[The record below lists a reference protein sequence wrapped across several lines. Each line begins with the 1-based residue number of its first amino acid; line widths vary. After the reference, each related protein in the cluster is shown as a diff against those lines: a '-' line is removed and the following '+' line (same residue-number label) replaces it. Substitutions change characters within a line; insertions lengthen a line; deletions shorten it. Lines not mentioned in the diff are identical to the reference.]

1 MLDRFQQEDDGDTE
15 YYLELLLDDGTQA
28 QVQVSETVY
37 RLEAEGTEFVV
48 CQLESPLG
56 IRMVD
61 LHLPEAAE

>member
-1 MLDRFQQEDDGDTE
+1 M
-15 YYLELLLDDGTQA
+15 DDGTQA

-37 RLEAEGTEFVV
+37 RLEAEGTEFLV
-48 CQLESPLG
+48 CQLESSLG

>member
-1 MLDRFQQEDDGDTE
+1 MKAMASIFWTAGCL
-15 YYLELLLDDGTQA
+15 TQA